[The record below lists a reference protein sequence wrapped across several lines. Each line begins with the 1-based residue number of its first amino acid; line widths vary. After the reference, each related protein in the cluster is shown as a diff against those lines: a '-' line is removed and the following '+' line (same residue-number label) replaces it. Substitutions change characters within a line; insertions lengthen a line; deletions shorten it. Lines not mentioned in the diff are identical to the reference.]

1 MIFSGGEP
9 HILTLVTT
17 QKWEILRE
25 RETVGTDYPKPLRND
40 TGPSPWT
47 DQKVVRTPAP
57 LLVLISVKFKRLGI
71 KMSRSVPL
79 SCHKENI
86 YLERRVGELQ
96 AVSPGRQR
104 KCPVRDNMKIQ
115 CNCCNY

>member
-17 QKWEILRE
+17 QKWEI
-25 RETVGTDYPKPLRND
+25 YPKPLRND

-57 LLVLISVKFKRLGI
+57 PLVLITMHLKGTWIKKR
-71 KMSRSVPL
+71 KKD
-79 SCHKENI
+79 HTKK
-86 YLERRVGELQ
+86 
-96 AVSPGRQR
+96 A
-104 KCPVRDNMKIQ
+104 
-115 CNCCNY
+115 

>member
-40 TGPSPWT
+40 TGPSPWA

-57 LLVLISVKFKRLGI
+57 PLVLITKDFFRLEGSIAMLFVKNSTSDR
-71 KMSRSVPL
+71 
-79 SCHKENI
+79 
-86 YLERRVGELQ
+86 ER
-96 AVSPGRQR
+96 
-104 KCPVRDNMKIQ
+104 N
-115 CNCCNY
+115 

>member
-57 LLVLISVKFKRLGI
+57 LLVLISR
-71 KMSRSVPL
+71 
-79 SCHKENI
+79 
-86 YLERRVGELQ
+86 ELLFELI
-96 AVSPGRQR
+96 SS
-104 KCPVRDNMKIQ
+104 KSTYHRDI
-115 CNCCNY
+115 

>member
-57 LLVLISVKFKRLGI
+57 PLVLIKKLMTLVVSCIETGKLVKLHRNQMVHQPYSGLPPCAIFPNPNKREI
-71 KMSRSVPL
+71 
-79 SCHKENI
+79 
-86 YLERRVGELQ
+86 
-96 AVSPGRQR
+96 
-104 KCPVRDNMKIQ
+104 
-115 CNCCNY
+115 

>member
-17 QKWEILRE
+17 QKWEI
-25 RETVGTDYPKPLRND
+25 YPKPLRND

-57 LLVLISVKFKRLGI
+57 PLVLITKDFFRLEGSIAMLFVKNSTSDR
-71 KMSRSVPL
+71 
-79 SCHKENI
+79 
-86 YLERRVGELQ
+86 ER
-96 AVSPGRQR
+96 
-104 KCPVRDNMKIQ
+104 N
-115 CNCCNY
+115 